1 MYSLYKRYIM
11 TITAT
16 QLKQQTYL
24 LDRAIKEDIQVTKRD
39 RPFVVIVDAQRYE
52 ELLVNQKEEKRDTKA
67 LLEEFKRISKNI
79 TVLDDNTIN
88 LCKVDEEMYSDI
100 F

>member
-1 MYSLYKRYIM
+1 M

-24 LDRAIKEDIQVTKRD
+24 LDTAIKEDIQVTKRD

-52 ELLVNQKEEKRDTKA
+52 ELLKNQKEGKRDTTA
-67 LLEEFKRISKNI
+67 LLLEFKKLRKN
-79 TVLDDNTIN
+79 VS
-88 LCKVDEEMYSDI
+88 KVDPSIDILKIEDEMYNDI

>member
-1 MYSLYKRYIM
+1 M

-24 LDRAIKEDIQVTKRD
+24 LDTAIKEDIKVTKRD
-39 RPFVVIVDAQRYE
+39 RPFVVILDATRYE
-52 ELLVNQKEEKRDTKA
+52 ELLKNQRPQKRDTEA
-67 LLEEFKRISKNI
+67 LLKAFQKESKNI
-79 TVLDDNTIN
+79 SILHDKSID
-88 LCKVDEEMYSDI
+88 LCKADEEMYSDI

>member
-1 MYSLYKRYIM
+1 MM

-24 LDRAIKEDIQVTKRD
+24 LDTAIKEDIQVTKRD
-39 RPFVVIVDAQRYE
+39 RPFVVIVDAQRYDD
-52 ELLVNQKEEKRDTKA
+52 LLANQKEEKRDTKA
-67 LLEEFKRISKNI
+67 LLKAFLKESKNVSKI
-79 TVLDDNTIN
+79 DADIDIVKMED
-88 LCKVDEEMYSDI
+88 EMYSDI

>member
-1 MYSLYKRYIM
+1 M

-24 LDRAIKEDIQVTKRD
+24 LDTAIKEDIQVTKRD
-39 RPFVVIVDAQRYE
+39 RPFVVIVDAKRYE
-52 ELLVNQKEEKRDTKA
+52 ELLANQIKEKRDTKA
-67 LLEEFKRISKNI
+67 LLVEFDRLSKNI
-79 TVLDDNTIN
+79 SV
-88 LCKVDEEMYSDI
+88 VDKDIDIIKLEDEMYNDI

>member
-1 MYSLYKRYIM
+1 M

-24 LDRAIKEDIQVTKRD
+24 LDSAIKEDIQVTKRD
-39 RPFVVIVDAQRYE
+39 RPFVVIVDAKRYE
-52 ELLVNQKEEKRDTKA
+52 KLLSNQMKKQRNTKA
-67 LLEEFKRISKNI
+67 LLEAFKKESKN
-79 TVLDDNTIN
+79 VSVMKDKTID
-88 LCKVDEEMYSDI
+88 LCKADEDMNSDI

>member
-24 LDRAIKEDIQVTKRD
+24 LDTAIKEDIQVTKRD

-52 ELLVNQKEEKRDTKA
+52 ELLKNQKDKKKDSKV
-67 LLEEFKRISKNI
+67 LLEEFKRLSKNVS
-79 TVLDDNTIN
+79 TVDTNIDILKMED
-88 LCKVDEEMYSDI
+88 EMYSDI

>member
-1 MYSLYKRYIM
+1 M

-24 LDRAIKEDIQVTKRD
+24 IDNAIKEDIRVTKRD
-39 RPFVVIVDAQRYE
+39 RPFVVIVDAGRYDK
-52 ELLVNQKEEKRDTKA
+52 LLQNQKEERRDTSA
-67 LLEEFKRISKNI
+67 LLKEFRRVSKNI
-79 TVLDDNTIN
+79 SIIDKDIDILKLDEDIN
-88 LCKVDEEMYSDI
+88 SDI

>member
-1 MYSLYKRYIM
+1 M

-24 LDRAIKEDIQVTKRD
+24 LDRAVKEDIQVTKRD

-52 ELLVNQKEEKRDTKA
+52 ELLENQVKEDVDTKA
-67 LLEEFKRISKNI
+67 SLEVFKKLRKNVS
-79 TVLDDNTIN
+79 VLDPSIDIV
-88 LCKVDEEMYSDI
+88 KMEDEMYNDI

>member
-1 MYSLYKRYIM
+1 MYKMYNIYSLYKRYMM

-24 LDRAIKEDIQVTKRD
+24 IDNAIKEDIKVTKRD

-52 ELLVNQKEEKRDTKA
+52 ELLQNQKEEKIDIKKKLKA
-67 LLEEFKRISKNI
+67 LETMGSYALGG
-79 TVLDDNTIN
+79 
-88 LCKVDEEMYSDI
+88 SDI
-100 F
+100 KDIKANMYDD

>member
-1 MYSLYKRYIM
+1 M

-52 ELLVNQKEEKRDTKA
+52 ELLENQKEEKKDTKA
-67 LLEEFKRISKNI
+67 LLRAFQKESKNVSI
-79 TVLDDNTIN
+79 LKDKSID
-88 LCKVDEEMYSDI
+88 LCKADEEMYSDI

>member
-1 MYSLYKRYIM
+1 M

-24 LDRAIKEDIQVTKRD
+24 IDNAIKEDIRVTKRD
-39 RPFVVIVDAQRYE
+39 RPFVVIVDARRYD
-52 ELLVNQKEEKRDTKA
+52 ELLENQKEDKRDTKV
-67 LLEEFKRISKNI
+67 LLEEFQRSSKN
-79 TVLDDNTIN
+79 VS
-88 LCKVDEEMYSDI
+88 KVDPNIDILKMEDEMYNDI

>member
-1 MYSLYKRYIM
+1 M

-16 QLKQQTYL
+16 QLKQQTFL

-52 ELLVNQKEEKRDTKA
+52 ELLANQKEEKRDTKA
-67 LLEEFKRISKNI
+67 LVEEFKKLRKNVSKI
-79 TVLDDNTIN
+79 DPSIDII
-88 LCKVDEEMYSDI
+88 KMEDEMYNDI

>member
-1 MYSLYKRYIM
+1 M

-24 LDRAIKEDIQVTKRD
+24 LDSAIKEDIQVTKRD
-39 RPFVVIVDAQRYE
+39 RPFVVIVDAERYE
-52 ELLVNQKEEKRDTKA
+52 ALLRNQKDEKRDTKA
-67 LLEEFKRISKNI
+67 VLEEFDRLSKNVSVI
-79 TVLDDNTIN
+79 DKD
-88 LCKVDEEMYSDI
+88 VDIIKLEDEMCNDI

>member
-1 MYSLYKRYIM
+1 M

-24 LDRAIKEDIQVTKRD
+24 IDNAIKEDIKVTKRD
-39 RPFVVIVDAQRYE
+39 RPFVVIVDARRYD
-52 ELLVNQKEEKRDTKA
+52 ELLENQKEDKKDTKT
-67 LLEEFKRISKNI
+67 LLEEFDRLSQNVSIIDKDIDIIK
-79 TVLDDNTIN
+79 LDD
-88 LCKVDEEMYSDI
+88 EMNNDI

>member
-1 MYSLYKRYIM
+1 M

-24 LDRAIKEDIQVTKRD
+24 LDTAIKEDIRVTKRD
-39 RPFVVIVDAQRYE
+39 RPFVVIVDAKRYE
-52 ELLVNQKEEKRDTKA
+52 ELLANQKEEKRDTKA
-67 LLEEFKRISKNI
+67 LLKEFKRLSKNVSKI
-79 TVLDDNTIN
+79 DADIDII
-88 LCKVDEEMYSDI
+88 KMEDEMYSDI

>member
-1 MYSLYKRYIM
+1 M

-24 LDRAIKEDIQVTKRD
+24 LDSVIKEDIQVTKRD
-39 RPFVVIVDAQRYE
+39 RPFVVIVDAVRYE
-52 ELLVNQKEEKRDTKA
+52 KLLKNQKEEKRDTKA
-67 LLEEFKRISKNI
+67 LLEEFKRLSKNVSKI
-79 TVLDDNTIN
+79 DADIDII
-88 LCKVDEEMYSDI
+88 KMEDEMNSDI

>member
-1 MYSLYKRYIM
+1 M

-24 LDRAIKEDIQVTKRD
+24 LDTAIKEDIQVTKRD
-39 RPFVVIVDAQRYE
+39 RPFVVIVDAHRYE
-52 ELLVNQKEEKRDTKA
+52 ALLENQKEKKRDTKA
-67 LLEEFKRISKNI
+67 LLEEFKKVSKNI
-79 TVLDDNTIN
+79 TVLEDKTID
-88 LCKVDEEMYSDI
+88 LCKADEEMYSDI

>member
-1 MYSLYKRYIM
+1 M

-24 LDRAIKEDIQVTKRD
+24 LDTAIKEDIQVTKRD

-52 ELLVNQKEEKRDTKA
+52 ELLANQKSEKRDTKA
-67 LLEEFKRISKNI
+67 LLEAFREESKNVSTI
-79 TVLDDNTIN
+79 DKDIDILKLDEDMN
-88 LCKVDEEMYSDI
+88 SDI

>member
-1 MYSLYKRYIM
+1 M

-24 LDRAIKEDIQVTKRD
+24 IDNAIKEDIKVTKRD

-52 ELLVNQKEEKRDTKA
+52 VLLENQKVDTRETKE
-67 LLEEFKRISKNI
+67 LLEEFKRLRRNISK
-79 TVLDDNTIN
+79 
-88 LCKVDEEMYSDI
+88 VDPSIEILKIEDEMHSDI

>member
-1 MYSLYKRYIM
+1 M

-24 LDRAIKEDIQVTKRD
+24 LDSAIKEDIQVTKRD

-52 ELLVNQKEEKRDTKA
+52 KLLKNQKEEKRDTKA
-67 LLEEFKRISKNI
+67 LVEEFRRLRKNVSNI
-79 TVLDDNTIN
+79 DPSIDII
-88 LCKVDEEMYSDI
+88 KMEDEMYNDI

>member
-1 MYSLYKRYIM
+1 M

-24 LDRAIKEDIQVTKRD
+24 LDTAIKEDIRVTKRD

-52 ELLVNQKEEKRDTKA
+52 ELLANQKEEKRDTKA
-67 LLEEFKRISKNI
+67 LLEEFKRVSQNI
-79 TVLDDNTIN
+79 TVLKDKTID